1 MAFAVHHPATNRRVT
16 VVVPNANLRHPQRD
30 AGSVTPVAPEL
41 ITESLD
47 QMELVPE
54 AENGARAPDDWQ

>member
-1 MAFAVHHPATNRRVT
+1 
-16 VVVPNANLRHPQRD
+16 
-30 AGSVTPVAPEL
+30 VTPVAPEL

-47 QMELVPE
+47 QMEIVPE